1 VVLGHSRIECPNFPS
16 PCIANGDI
24 KSFPSRTHC
33 FTLSLPTANSI
44 IGLKHSYCY
53 ETTLKNNLSL
63 HKDKILVCPCARTQ
77 ISAWI
82 YEYILFFSFPF
93 ETTYLFRFFT
103 PCTINWDRK
112 SFVSCLS
119 EHIRQHI
126 IHSGGDWCIY
136 RREIEKIR
144 EAFCHWGLKC
154 DRIVTQSQATH

>member
-82 YEYILFFSFPF
+82 SEYILFFSFPF
-93 ETTYLFRFFT
+93 ETTYLFRFYAMHYQLRQKEF
-103 PCTINWDRK
+103 C
-112 SFVSCLS
+112 FVS
-119 EHIRQHI
+119 
-126 IHSGGDWCIY
+126 
-136 RREIEKIR
+136 IETYQTTYNSL
-144 EAFCHWGLKC
+144 W
-154 DRIVTQSQATH
+154 

>member
-1 VVLGHSRIECPNFPS
+1 MTPFLNVSACVVKSIENALNLCSACLYFLAPYLDTELEKIECPNFPS
-16 PCIANGDI
+16 PSCTANGDI

-33 FTLSLPTANSI
+33 FTSILPTANSI

-77 ISAWI
+77 ISSWI

-103 PCTINWDRK
+103 PCTIN
-112 SFVSCLS
+112 
-119 EHIRQHI
+119 
-126 IHSGGDWCIY
+126 
-136 RREIEKIR
+136 
-144 EAFCHWGLKC
+144 
-154 DRIVTQSQATH
+154 